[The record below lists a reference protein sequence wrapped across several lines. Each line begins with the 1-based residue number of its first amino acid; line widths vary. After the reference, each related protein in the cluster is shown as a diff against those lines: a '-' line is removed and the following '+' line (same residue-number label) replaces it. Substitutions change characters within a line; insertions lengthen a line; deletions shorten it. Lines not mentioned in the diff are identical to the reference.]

1 MIGNSY
7 QTITLRRSRVVVS
20 LPFLIRKALR
30 PCQWWWGRRLN
41 KQKITHAKGTKA
53 SKRTLAWSET
63 SGLGRSSISS
73 ARLHSYRPVLY
84 VGQNCRAC
92 GLLHEHCCPRST
104 TDLETGPGLSLF
116 GTSSPLRV
124 RVHGVEWKQK
134 RSGCMGRDMKPWKH
148 GVIGSLPDSASPG
161 QCSTCRLVSG
171 STCRSK

>member
-20 LPFLIRKALR
+20 LLFSNLQSIASLSMV
-30 PCQWWWGRRLN
+30 WGRLN

-53 SKRTLAWSET
+53 SKRTLAWSGT

-134 RSGCMGRDMKPWKH
+134 IRVH
-148 GVIGSLPDSASPG
+148 GKRHETLEAWCDRILARLGIIG
-161 QCSTCRLVSG
+161 QCSMCRLVSG
-171 STCRSK
+171 

>member
-1 MIGNSY
+1 MSFPY
-7 QTITLRRSRVVVS
+7 F
-20 LPFLIRKALR
+20 FLIRKALR
-30 PCQWWWGRRLN
+30 PCQWWWGRLN

-53 SKRTLAWSET
+53 SKRTLAWSGT

-84 VGQNCRAC
+84 VGQSCRAC

-116 GTSSPLRV
+116 GTSSPLRTAYTV
-124 RVHGVEWKQK
+124 WSGNR

-148 GVIGSLPDSASPG
+148 GVIGSLPDSASLDSVRRG
-161 QCSTCRLVSG
+161 GWSAAQHAAL
-171 STCRSK
+171 SKTVELAD

>member
-53 SKRTLAWSET
+53 SKRTLAWSGT

-134 RSGCMGRDMKPWKH
+134 IRVHGKRHETLEVLGFMGLAQLRISNNSRKISKAHISG
-148 GVIGSLPDSASPG
+148 
-161 QCSTCRLVSG
+161 
-171 STCRSK
+171 